1 MKLMIIYKVTSNV
14 TSLYNFLG
22 INQKMFSC
30 LVVLINS
37 VFRVQINTWLP
48 ICSDLNPFLFK
59 PNPNSAYWPAIVTF
73 AIIILVTLDQ
83 TIVENR
89 KESMKFNNNIFGPTE
104 WYHSRSLR
112 TLGWIIAW
120 KRFFAFYTF

>member
-30 LVVLINS
+30 LVVLMNS
-37 VFRVQINTWLP
+37 VFRVHINTWLP

-59 PNPNSAYWPAIVTF
+59 PNPNSAY
-73 AIIILVTLDQ
+73 
-83 TIVENR
+83 
-89 KESMKFNNNIFGPTE
+89 
-104 WYHSRSLR
+104 
-112 TLGWIIAW
+112 
-120 KRFFAFYTF
+120 